1 MNRLVVTGI
10 AMLMLLGIS
19 MHSGAQTRVTGH
31 IFAEVVEL
39 TGAES
44 RANAYVEIQSNSVSA
59 EFDLGEISFH
69 GKANTAFDVMVTSS
83 DLVGSHGFEA
93 PFQAQPDEFSSTT
106 DATGKQVIRFSGTAG
121 DDLLHA
127 TERQY
132 AGNYQVVFS
141 YN

>member
-31 IFAEVVEL
+31 IFAHVVEL

-44 RANAYVEIQSNSVSA
+44 RANDYVEIQSNAAAA
-59 EFDLGEISFH
+59 EFDLGEISFR
-69 GKANTAFDVMVTSS
+69 GTANTAFNVMVTSS
-83 DLVGSHGFEA
+83 DLVGAHGYAAPFEA
-93 PFQAQPDEFSSTT
+93 QPEQVSSTT
-106 DATGKQVIRFSGTAG
+106 DVSGNQVIRLRGTAG
-121 DDLLHA
+121 DDLF
-127 TERQY
+127 TSSEREY